1 MYTPVVVLGGGP
13 GGYAAAFLAA
23 DEGLEVAIV
32 EADSRLGGT
41 CLLRGCI
48 PSKALLHVAR
58 VIAEVDE
65 LRHDW
70 GVEYPRPKL
79 DINKIRERKEKVI
92 ATLSGGLKQLAKRRN
107 VKVISA
113 RGVFEN
119 STTLRLEGD
128 DKSIPDGKTLTFD
141 HCILATGSI
150 PAMPPAFNIGSDRVM
165 DSTGALALADLPESL
180 LVIGGGYIGL
190 EMGTVYAQLGSKVSV
205 VELLDGLL
213 PGADRDLVKPLH
225 KRLTSL
231 FEERIFLNT
240 KVGSIGM
247 RGDKVEVAFEGPGK
261 FGTERYDRVLVSVGR
276 RPNSRGFGLENTQI
290 EIDAKGFVKVDH
302 QMRTTDPHILAIGD
316 VAGEPML
323 AHKATHEGRVAA
335 EVLAGKPVAFDR
347 LAIPAV
353 VFTDPEIA
361 WCGLTEEQAK
371 KDGRKHEVAIYP
383 WAASGRAIALG
394 RTEGLTKI
402 LVDPDTNRVLGVGI
416 VGAGAG
422 ELISEATLAIE
433 MGCEVTDLAE
443 TIHPHP
449 TLGETMMNAADTFFG
464 TATEIYKPKRKPAEA
479 AS

>member
-1 MYTPVVVLGGGP
+1 MHSPVVVLGGGP

-23 DEGLEVAIV
+23 DEGLEVTIV
-32 EADSRLGGT
+32 EADPRLGGT

-70 GVEYPRPKL
+70 GVDYPAPKL

-92 ATLSGGLKQLAKRRN
+92 STLTGGLKQLAKRRN
-107 VKVISA
+107 VKVIHA

-128 DKSIPDGKTLTFD
+128 DPSIGSDKTLTFD
-141 HCILATGSI
+141 HCILSSGSI
-150 PAMPPAFNIGSDRVM
+150 PSMPPAFNIGSDRVM
-165 DSTGALALADLPESL
+165 DSTGALALADLPDSL

-225 KRLTSL
+225 KRLNTL
-231 FEERIFLNT
+231 FGERIFLNT
-240 KVGSIGM
+240 KVGSLGL
-247 RGDKVEVAFEGPGK
+247 RDNKVEVAFEGPGK
-261 FGTERYDRVLVSVGR
+261 FGAEQFDRVLVSVGR
-276 RPNSRGFGLENTQI
+276 RPNSRGLGLENTQV
-290 EIDAKGFVKVDH
+290 EIDSKGFVKVNE
-302 QMRTTDPHILAIGD
+302 QMRTADPHILAIGD

-335 EVLAGKPVAFDR
+335 EVLAGKPVAFDN

-353 VFTDPEIA
+353 IFTDPEIA
-361 WCGLTEEQAK
+361 WCGLTEERAK
-371 KDGRKHEVAIYP
+371 SDDRKYEAAIYP

-402 LVDPDTNRVLGVGI
+402 LVDPDTERVLGVGI

-422 ELISEATLAIE
+422 ELIAEATLAIE
-433 MGCEVTDLAE
+433 MGCEVTDIAE

-449 TLGETMMNAADTFFG
+449 TLSETVMNAADAFFG

-479 AS
+479 TT